1 MNRNILI
8 RIGVP
13 DVARLWSGSGPL
25 YLPADGI
32 ETTDGALYL
41 GGGEILDG
49 LTDVEQL
56 LNGTAA
62 RLDLSVSGVALET
75 VRLAREEFVAG
86 SLVDIGTIEFDDL
99 WQPYPAR
106 WTAQYR
112 ADKLSVDRGA
122 GQRTITLSMGSDDT
136 GRSTSP
142 QSYWTPADQARR
154 SPTDRIFDRVPG
166 LNAGTSRA
174 FGPSGA

>member
-1 MNRNILI
+1 MNRNLLI

-13 DVARLWSGSGPL
+13 NVARLWSGSGDL

-32 ETTDGALYL
+32 ETVDRARYL

-62 RLDLSVSGVALET
+62 RLDLSVSGVTLET
-75 VRLAREEFVAG
+75 VRLAKEEFVAG
-86 SLVDIGTIEFDDL
+86 ALVDIGIVEFDDL
-99 WQPYPAR
+99 WQLIAVT

-112 ADKLSVDRGA
+112 ADKLSVDRGE
-122 GQRTITLSMGSDDT
+122 GQRTITISMGSDDT
-136 GRSTSP
+136 GRSSSP
-142 QSYWTPADQARR
+142 MAYFTDADQRRR
-154 SPTDRIFDRVPG
+154 SPTDRFFERVAG
-166 LNAGTSRA
+166 LNAGTSRQ
-174 FGPSGA
+174 FGPRG